1 VHVVR
6 AFGLWGTVDYRIGAL
21 RWFASPV
28 APIVE
33 RLAARDRSAMAITAD
48 DINRWIV
55 AASLAGEDE
64 CDIVAGAAER
74 LVAAGVPLM
83 RIALASDM
91 LDPSYDTLGVRW
103 TRGEGAIHETFLRT
117 DSDDASEEWLT
128 SPFYVLVMRGE
139 DRLRRRLD
147 ESYRPGEFPVLDQFR
162 ARGATDYY
170 TMIARLGQRMWLGE
184 TRGVLASWLTDAPR
198 GFDDAAIA
206 LLEQTLPSLST
217 SFLWR
222 SMQRTARALL
232 TTYLGTDAAQRVLD
246 GNVVRGRAETIPAVV
261 WYSDLV
267 GFTRITDV
275 EAADHVLK
283 FIGDGMLAIFP
294 DGDQATACVRALD
307 AAAEQRRRVDAVNDR
322 RRASGQPVTDTHV
335 ALHLGDLLY
344 GNVGSPR
351 RLDFTVLGAAV
362 NEAARIEALC
372 GSLDQKVIVSS
383 AFAQACGTARNRLV
397 SLGRYAMKGV
407 ARPQE
412 LYTLD
417 PERSAADSQ
426 IGTG

>member
-1 VHVVR
+1 
-6 AFGLWGTVDYRIGAL
+6 
-21 RWFASPV
+21 
-28 APIVE
+28 
-33 RLAARDRSAMAITAD
+33 MAITAD

-83 RIALASDM
+83 RVALASDM

-170 TMIARLGQRMWLGE
+170 TMIARLGRRMWLGE

-246 GNVVRGRAETIPAVV
+246 GNVVRGRAETIRAVV

-275 EAADHVLK
+275 EAADLVLTMLNEYAEAQVEAIEAYGGHVLK

-307 AAAEQRRRVDAVNDR
+307 AASEQRRRVDALNDR
-322 RRASGQPVTDTHV
+322 RRASGQAVTDTHV

-383 AFAQACGTARNRLV
+383 AFAQACGTARSRLV

-417 PERSAADSQ
+417 PERGPGDRE
-426 IGTG
+426 GPG